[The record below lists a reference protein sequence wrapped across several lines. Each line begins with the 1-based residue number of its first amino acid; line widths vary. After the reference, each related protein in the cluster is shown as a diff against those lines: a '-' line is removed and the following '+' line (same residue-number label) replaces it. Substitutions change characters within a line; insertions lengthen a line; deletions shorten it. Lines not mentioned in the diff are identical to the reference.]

1 MMDKLCVALN
11 NMLSKLKPEGQQTAN
26 DSPPQDG
33 KKGDPNDKSQKA
45 QQPGKDQ
52 QKSDA
57 DQSQADAQGDQNSA
71 ADANAQ
77 DPKKSADKNSADAK
91 SGAGSQDGNKAIK
104 EAAELK
110 AMGQIT
116 EVLGKRSQNVTGE
129 VLIEVGNGKQP
140 LKTPFAQR
148 DANHTEA
155 GSEIHRDE
163 IPLAYQEFVQQY
175 FEQVRKP
182 APGAK
187 PAASK

>member
-1 MMDKLCVALN
+1 MMDKLRDALN
-11 NMLSKLKPEGQQTAN
+11 NMLSKMKPEGQQNAN
-26 DSPPQDG
+26 DSQPQDG
-33 KKGDPNDKSQKA
+33 KKGDSSDKSQKA
-45 QQPGKDQ
+45 SQPGKDQ
-52 QKSDA
+52 QKA
-57 DQSQADAQGDQNSA
+57 DSQDSQADAQGDQNSA
-71 ADANAQ
+71 ADADAR
-77 DPKKSADKNSADAK
+77 DAKKSSDKNSADAK
-91 SGAGSQDGNKAIK
+91 SGAGSQDGEKAIH

-129 VLIEVGNGKQP
+129 VMIEVGNGKQP

-148 DANHTEA
+148 EANHVEA

-182 APGAK
+182 VATPK
-187 PAASK
+187 PAPSN